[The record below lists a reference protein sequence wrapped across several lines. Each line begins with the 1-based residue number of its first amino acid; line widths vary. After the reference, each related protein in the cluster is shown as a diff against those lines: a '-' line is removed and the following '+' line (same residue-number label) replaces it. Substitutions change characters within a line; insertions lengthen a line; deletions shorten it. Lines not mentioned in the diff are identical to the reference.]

1 MARERGTFNFS
12 ASLEVK
18 KQAPIDARQT
28 YITYEELTQQSTWVD
43 SDGKVWLFKGLI
55 VPVNYNG
62 QNALFM
68 LINPDAYTSTSSW
81 VRVDAAG
88 AKSSIYSIIFT
99 LYFSPSF
106 SISFNK
112 KLSSSSSKTISV
124 AKYLLLSLS

>member
-18 KQAPIDARQT
+18 KQAPLDARQT

-81 VRVDAAG
+81 VRVDGAG
-88 AKSSIYSIIFT
+88 AESNGFYRIPGNIEDLNVNT
-99 LYFSPSF
+99 SPEG
-106 SISFNK
+106 IR
-112 KLSSSSSKTISV
+112 LV
-124 AKYLLLSLS
+124 LGG